1 MLDHYGGALLLKS
14 QYLMKLLE
22 LTNLPPFYIQVLL
35 FWQERRNYATQ
46 EIDVQQILK
55 EVIWNNR
62 RIQVN
67 HKSIFYHDW
76 YAKGII
82 TIRDI
87 VDDNNIFLTFTSFK
101 EKFAIETSLYTK
113 YYGIINAIP
122 QEWKKIAPT
131 TVKPI
136 AKIVV

>member
-1 MLDHYGGALLLKS
+1 MLDHYVGALLLKS